1 LLRNGIIMFEYLRN
15 MVAIEGE
22 RTFFVGLPLKL
33 PDSDGA
39 PARAIA
45 IDGLKVGIAE

>member
-1 LLRNGIIMFEYLRN
+1 MFEYLRN
-15 MVAIEGE
+15 MGAIKGA

-45 IDGLKVGIAE
+45 IDGLGAVVAE